1 MSSAD
6 TTATK
11 KITLVIMAAGMGSRF
26 GKGIKQLANVGP
38 NNEIIMDYSIY
49 DAVKAGVDKVVFIIR
64 KDFEEQ
70 FRESIGNRIS
80 KLVETEYVYQHTDML
95 PEGYSAP
102 ERTKPWGTGHAILC
116 CKGVVKEPFIII
128 NADDFYGR
136 EAFVSLVK
144 FLRENNDKT
153 QLGMAGFILKNT
165 LSDNGT
171 VTRGICGVNESGC
184 LSSIKETYE
193 IRRCDDGK
201 VRSLKTNEEIDENSY
216 VSMNMWAC
224 APEFI
229 DTLEDSFKEF
239 LDENINDLKAE
250 FLLPIIIE
258 QMLNKNEASVKV
270 FETNDKWFGVTYA
283 EDTQLFRDCI
293 RQLIDA
299 GEYPSKLM

>member
-1 MSSAD
+1 MAQ
-6 TTATK
+6 K

-49 DAVKAGVDKVVFIIR
+49 DAVKAGVGKVVFIIR

-70 FRESIGNRIS
+70 FRESIGDRIS
-80 KLVETEYVYQHTDML
+80 KIVETEYVYQHTDML
-95 PEGYSAP
+95 PEGFSAP

-128 NADDFYGR
+128 NADDFYGSQ
-136 EAFVSLVK
+136 AFYSLVD
-144 FLRENNDKT
+144 FLRENDDPST
-153 QLGMAGFILKNT
+153 LGMAGFILKNT

-171 VTRGICGVNESGC
+171 VTRGVCGVDSENC
-184 LSSIKETYE
+184 LSSIKETFE
-193 IRRCDDGK
+193 ISRCDDGK
-201 VRSLKTNEEIDENSY
+201 VRSLKTNEVIDENSY

-224 APEFI
+224 SPEFI
-229 DTLEDSFKEF
+229 DALEDRFKTF
-239 LDENINDLKAE
+239 LNDNINDMKAE

-258 QMLNKNEASVKV
+258 EMLGNGECKVKV

-293 RQLIDA
+293 KNLIEA
-299 GEYPSKLM
+299 GEYPEKL